1 MSVGARK
8 VGCIQPHNFPDM
20 SGLVVG
26 ERPRN
31 LMQKSAG
38 GGLND
43 HPDDVSEKCAS
54 SWKKGLGE
62 VGAGCMIGCVHKEMA
77 YLKGATTLKPS

>member
-1 MSVGARK
+1 
-8 VGCIQPHNFPDM
+8 
-20 SGLVVG
+20 
-26 ERPRN
+26 
-31 LMQKSAG
+31 MQKSAG

-62 VGAGCMIGCVHKEMA
+62 VGAGCMIGCVQREMA
-77 YLKGATTLKPS
+77 YLKGAATLKPS

>member
-1 MSVGARK
+1 
-8 VGCIQPHNFPDM
+8 
-20 SGLVVG
+20 
-26 ERPRN
+26 
-31 LMQKSAG
+31 MQISAG

-62 VGAGCMIGCVHKEMA
+62 VEASCVIGHVHKEMA
-77 YLKGATTLKPS
+77 YLKGAAMLKPS